1 MQQMRSAS
9 GLHPP
14 RPARSADGGG
24 RGPSGYNRQR
34 HHYVDR
40 PYTHQRR
47 CDSSLEPRSKR
58 THCPPRRRHRSI
70 GGQDMSDKP
79 RSILERDWPYPGD
92 IEGQPTPPLPEEIAG
107 LIERLREASTIVAA
121 EGATALR
128 ALVQENERLRKERD
142 ERLQAKAERI
152 AELEAEVHRLQNN
165 EVNDCDLLGMHE
177 RRIAEL
183 EAERGAIQAKT
194 IEECA
199 QVADGWDFG
208 KPIAKDI
215 RALAQTD
222 ESKTESG
229 E

>member
-1 MQQMRSAS
+1 
-9 GLHPP
+9 
-14 RPARSADGGG
+14 
-24 RGPSGYNRQR
+24 
-34 HHYVDR
+34 
-40 PYTHQRR
+40 
-47 CDSSLEPRSKR
+47 
-58 THCPPRRRHRSI
+58 
-70 GGQDMSDKP
+70 MSDKP

-152 AELEAEVHRLQNN
+152 TELEAEVRRLQNN

-183 EAERGAIQAKT
+183 KAERDAIRAKT

-199 QVADGWDFG
+199 QAIERSHDAYSSECKVHY
-208 KPIAKDI
+208 AKRI
-215 RALAQTD
+215 RALGQTD
-222 ESKTESG
+222 EAKVHQWD
-229 E
+229 